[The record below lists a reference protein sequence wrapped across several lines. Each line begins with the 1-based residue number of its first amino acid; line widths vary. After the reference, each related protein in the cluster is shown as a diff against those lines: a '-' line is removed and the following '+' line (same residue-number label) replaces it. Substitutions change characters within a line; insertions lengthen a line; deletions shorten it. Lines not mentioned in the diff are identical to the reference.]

1 MAEYSTRAIE
11 LAQQLRDKAELNISQ
26 RSTAVVTACDPIME
40 KYKKQPIVAA
50 EDVTYWHER
59 MVSGRERFTPMV
71 EKYFGSIAKS
81 KASPLR
87 LEDRFGFAAFFGIA
101 GVPVGVIAA
110 AVSSIC
116 FNTGPEVI
124 APIMVSS
131 VITTA
136 FGWQPFFIAKT
147 KKAQYLYQQLL
158 THTSQGL
165 VSWMQVRYGLTIT
178 ATEADRIAD
187 DILGETRKILFTD
200 VSQKNWL
207 LKLDKKSE
215 GYQVEEIPAA
225 ATKKLTKSKKKKSQ
239 QLSLSKDATSTKFV
253 ALQGEAG
260 KAFTQIETHFS
271 QLDQL
276 SLHGEKAHV
285 LTRVTDDVR
294 EVISAYERL
303 QVLSA
308 GADGEKELVRVLNLL
323 DDELVQII
331 QDEISIVRGVLVSH
345 GDYVQARQKNGLQ
358 LPVSSPHAP
367 F

>member
-26 RSTAVVTACDPIME
+26 RSTAVVTAYDPIM
-40 KYKKQPIVAA
+40 KKHKKQPVVPA
-50 EDVTYWHER
+50 EDVAYWHER
-59 MVSGRERFTPMV
+59 MALGRERFTPVV
-71 EKYFGSIAKS
+71 EKYFGSDAKAQTTS
-81 KASPLR
+81 LTLANS
-87 LEDRFGFAAFFGIA
+87 FGLGTFFGM
-101 GVPVGVIAA
+101 VGLPISAIAA
-110 AVSSIC
+110 TVSEIY
-116 FNTGPEVI
+116 FNTGAEAFVPILVGSFI
-124 APIMVSS
+124 AIG
-131 VITTA
+131 
-136 FGWQPFFIAKT
+136 FGWQPFFITKA
-147 KKAQYLYQQLL
+147 KKAQYFYQQLL

-165 VSWMQVRYGLTIT
+165 VSWMQTRYGLTLSHQEANVVADAVLGLDREIT
-178 ATEADRIAD
+178 
-187 DILGETRKILFTD
+187 FTD
-200 VSQKNWL
+200 AAQKSWL

-215 GYQVEEIPAA
+215 EYQVEEIPA

-239 QLSLSKDATSTKFV
+239 QLSLSKDVTSTKFV

-260 KAFTQIETHFS
+260 KVFTQIETHFS
-271 QLDQL
+271 QLAQL

-294 EVISAYERL
+294 EVVSAYERL